1 MRYHS
6 GMSSLRPWSEVERL
20 LASGDVHGKLS
31 IDDLPTPALCVDLDG
46 LTANINK
53 MAAFAQA
60 KGRALRPHGKSHKC
74 GEIARRCIAA
84 GAVGACA
91 AKISEA
97 EVFAQQGIESI
108 LVTTAMVGRYRI
120 ERAVKL
126 AALIPDLILVVED
139 AQNATDLNDA
149 AHAAKITLSV
159 ALDLNV
165 SYRTGV
171 ASGAPAI
178 ALAEHIAQLP
188 HLSLK
193 GIQAYAGHASHVVG
207 FDARIAANHQAM
219 LPAVETRRALEAKGI
234 PCPWLSGASTG
245 TYNIDSDIDG
255 ITEIQPGSYLFMD
268 LDYNR
273 IGGISGTVYD
283 DFANSLTVLTTV
295 NSKPNA
301 HSAILDAGIK
311 ASASDRPFPPIVK
324 GIPGT
329 AYSFSGDEHG
339 SLALEGEG
347 RAIQLGDR
355 LELVIAHCDPTVNL
369 YDRIFVTS
377 GQQVEAVWT
386 IDARGKIE

>member
-1 MRYHS
+1 
-6 GMSSLRPWSEVERL
+6 MSQMVL
-20 LASGDVHGKLS
+20 
-31 IDDLPTPALCVDLDG
+31 
-46 LTANINK
+46 
-53 MAAFAQA
+53 F
-60 KGRALRPHGKSHKC
+60 HKC

-97 EVFAQQGIESI
+97 EVFAHQGIESI

-126 AALIPDLILVVED
+126 AARIPDLILVVED

-149 AHAAKITLSV
+149 AHAAKLTLSV

-165 SYRTGV
+165 SFRTGV
-171 ASGAPAI
+171 ATGAPAI
-178 ALAEHIAQLP
+178 ALAEHIDKLP
-188 HLSLK
+188 HLALK
-193 GIQAYAGHASHVVG
+193 GLQAYAGHASHVVG
-207 FDARIAANHQAM
+207 FDARIAVNREAM
-219 LPAVETRRALEAKGI
+219 FPAVSTRRALEAKGI

-255 ITEIQPGSYLFMD
+255 ITDLQPGSYLFMD

-273 IGGISGTVYD
+273 IGGTSGTVYD
-283 DFANSLTVLTTV
+283 DFANSLTVLSTV
-295 NSKPNA
+295 SSKPNA

-324 GIPGT
+324 GIPGI

-386 IDARGKIE
+386 IDARGRIE

>member
-1 MRYHS
+1 
-6 GMSSLRPWSEVERL
+6 
-20 LASGDVHGKLS
+20 
-31 IDDLPTPALCVDLDG
+31 
-46 LTANINK
+46 
-53 MAAFAQA
+53 
-60 KGRALRPHGKSHKC
+60 
-74 GEIARRCIAA
+74 
-84 GAVGACA
+84 
-91 AKISEA
+91 
-97 EVFAQQGIESI
+97 
-108 LVTTAMVGRYRI
+108 MVGRYRI

-149 AHAAKITLSV
+149 AQAAKITLSV

-171 ASGAPAI
+171 STGAPAI

-188 HLSLK
+188 YLSLK
-193 GIQAYAGHASHVVG
+193 GLQAYAGHASHVVG
-207 FDARIAANHQAM
+207 FDARVATNHEAM
-219 LPAVETRRALEAKGI
+219 LPAVATRRALEAKGI
-234 PCPWLSGASTG
+234 PCSWLSAASTG

-255 ITEIQPGSYLFMD
+255 ITELQPGSYLFMD

-273 IGGISGTVYD
+273 IGGTSGAVYD

-311 ASASDRPFPPIVK
+311 ASATDRPFPPIVK
-324 GIPGT
+324 GIHGT

-339 SLALEGEG
+339 TLALEGDG

-355 LELVIAHCDPTVNL
+355 LELVISHCDPTVNL
-369 YDRIFVTS
+369 YDRIFVTR
-377 GQQVEAVWT
+377 GEQVEAVWK

>member
-1 MRYHS
+1 
-6 GMSSLRPWSEVERL
+6 MSRPLTRPWAEVERM
-20 LASGDVHGKLS
+20 LASGDVQGKLAK
-31 IDDLPTPALCVDLDG
+31 DDLPTPALCVDLDG
-46 LTANINK
+46 LTANITK

-74 GEIARRCIAA
+74 SEIAWRCIQA

-97 EVFAQQGIESI
+97 EVFAAHGVESI

-120 ERAVKL
+120 QRAVKL

-149 AHAAKITLSV
+149 AHAAKLTLSV

-171 ASGAPAI
+171 AAGAPAV

-188 HLSLK
+188 HLALK

-207 FDARIAANHQAM
+207 LDARIATNHEAM
-219 LPAVETRRALEAKGI
+219 LPAVATRRALEAKGI

-255 ITEIQPGSYLFMD
+255 ITELQPGSYLFMD

-273 IGGISGTVYD
+273 IGGTSGPVYD
-283 DFANSLTVLTTV
+283 DFANSLTVLATV
-295 NSKPNA
+295 NSHPNS

-311 ASASDRPFPPIVK
+311 ALATDRPFGPAIR
-324 GIPGT
+324 GIEGIGYT
-329 AYSFSGDEHG
+329 FSGDEHG
-339 SLALEGEG
+339 TLDIRQATS
-347 RAIQLGDR
+347 AIHLGDR
-355 LELVIAHCDPTVNL
+355 LELVVPHCDPTVNL
-369 YDRIFVTS
+369 YDRIFVTR
-377 GQQVEAVWT
+377 GEQVEAVWK
-386 IDARGKIE
+386 IDARGMSQ